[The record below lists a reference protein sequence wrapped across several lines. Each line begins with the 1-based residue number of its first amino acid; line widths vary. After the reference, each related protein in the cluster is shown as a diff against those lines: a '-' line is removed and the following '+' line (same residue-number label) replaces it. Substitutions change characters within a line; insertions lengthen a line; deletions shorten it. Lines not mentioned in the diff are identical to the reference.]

1 MTVPITIKPVEFLGS
16 ALEDLRGFPVSAR
29 RETGHQIDLVQRGID
44 PDDWKPMKTV
54 GAGVHEIRIR
64 DDAGGAFRVI
74 YVAKFADAVFIL
86 HCFEKKTEKTRKA
99 DIDLA
104 KDRYRDLVKELNRK

>member
-1 MTVPITIKPVEFLGS
+1 MPVPLTIRPVEFLGS
-16 ALEDLRGFPVSAR
+16 SLEDLRGFPVSAR
-29 RETGHQIDLVQRGID
+29 REAGHQIDLVQRGMK
-44 PDDWKPMKTV
+44 PGDWKPMKTV

-74 YVAKFADAVFIL
+74 YVAKFVDAVFVL